1 MIKIKIIQTIQP
13 SLKNNNYICFYK
25 HINLK
30 KMITEKEYLNALEI
44 VKKYKLQLKANKQKH
59 VSKID
64 LVLRSMDN
72 KKIIAMFG
80 FKFSEAEFFRYSSMI
95 IIIQKVYF
103 ANFNKRIG
111 RNNSIKLL
119 DKLIERGV
127 IYVTGDFGFSEYRLK
142 K

>member
-1 MIKIKIIQTIQP
+1 
-13 SLKNNNYICFYK
+13 
-25 HINLK
+25 
-30 KMITEKEYLNALEI
+30 MITEKEYLNALEI
-44 VKKYKLQLKANKQKH
+44 VRNYKLQLKSNKQKH
-59 VSKID
+59 INKVD
-64 LVLRSMDN
+64 FVLRSMDN
-72 KKIIAMFG
+72 KKIISMFN
-80 FKFSEAEFFRYSSMI
+80 FEFSEAEFFRYSSMI
-95 IIIQKVYF
+95 TIIQKVYF